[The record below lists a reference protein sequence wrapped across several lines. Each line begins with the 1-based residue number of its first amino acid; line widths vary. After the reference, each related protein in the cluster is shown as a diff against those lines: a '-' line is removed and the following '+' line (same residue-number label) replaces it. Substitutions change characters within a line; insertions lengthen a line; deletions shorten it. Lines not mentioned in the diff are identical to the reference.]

1 MAERL
6 TVSPPAGHLYQ
17 LTERDSRCRE
27 AGIAGRNRGSADP
40 RIMPLRGCAATDGAE
55 NEVCIRIFLP
65 QPVFVGLFWDWT
77 IVTATL
83 GALIAPGK
91 RVLWVS
97 SSGGHLAEL
106 KKIADLYPSPDTE
119 SMWVTFDTPQARSM
133 LAGHNVRF
141 ISPVGTRDALGT
153 LRTLL
158 TAYGILRRGSFDYV
172 VSTGAAVAVSFL
184 PLASAMGVRALY
196 VESLTRTHAAS
207 TTGRILGLFPAV
219 RTYTQYERWANDRW
233 KYAGSVLDNWEV
245 RSRGDG
251 TPVRNVLISLGTIQP
266 YRFDRAVDAMKAM
279 LPDDC
284 SVTWQLGATSRH
296 DLPGAAHR
304 ELPWTEMGQLIREA
318 DAFVCHA
325 GVGSVLQALDNGAV
339 PVLAVRSAHN
349 GEHVDDHQEY
359 FAREILSRGL
369 GRALDLSDSGNGVL
383 DEVARLEPHKS
394 TGEGAATAFPT
405 VPVLRGRNQLRSFR
419 SRSPRRPRIVTQA
432 PRGDEVSLDSMAA
445 GGPKTGSGGGRSD
458 G

>member
-1 MAERL
+1 
-6 TVSPPAGHLYQ
+6 
-17 LTERDSRCRE
+17 
-27 AGIAGRNRGSADP
+27 
-40 RIMPLRGCAATDGAE
+40 MPLRGCAATDGAE
-55 NEVCIRIFLP
+55 NEVCVRIFRP
-65 QPVFVGLFWDWT
+65 HPVFVRLLRDGK
-77 IVTATL
+77 IVTGTL
-83 GALIAPGK
+83 GGLIAPGK

-106 KKIADLYPSPDTE
+106 KKIADLYPDPDPE
-119 SMWVTFDTPQARSM
+119 SMWVTFDTPQAQSM
-133 LAGHNVRF
+133 LAGHNVHF

-158 TAYGILRRGSFDYV
+158 TAYRILRSGSFDYV

-196 VESLTRTHAAS
+196 VESLARTHAAS

-245 RSRGDG
+245 RSRGGG

-266 YRFDRAVDAMKAM
+266 YRFDRAVDAMKAL

-284 SVTWQLGATSRH
+284 SVIWQLGATSRH

-304 ELPWTEMGQLIREA
+304 EFPWVEMGQLIREA
-318 DAFVCHA
+318 DVFVCHA

-339 PVLAVRSAHN
+339 PILAVRSAHN
-349 GEHVDDHQEY
+349 GEHVDDHQEH

-369 GRALDLSDSGNGVL
+369 GRALELSGSGNGVL
-383 DEVARLEPHKS
+383 DEVAQLEPHKS
-394 TGEGAATAFPT
+394 VGKGAATALP
-405 VPVLRGRNQLRSFR
+405 PVSVRVGAADQLRSFR
-419 SRSPRRPRIVTQA
+419 SHGPRQPRRAVAQVPQHN
-432 PRGDEVSLDSMAA
+432 GVSLDSRAA
-445 GGPKTGSGGGRSD
+445 GRPTPVAGNEP
-458 G
+458 